1 MTISGISGP
10 GQVHYEG
17 DNSHDSL
24 SPAIWSRVSIP
35 ADPRGGF
42 TFFDNFHSFAGAVST
57 NVGTYNG
64 AAGAYRSY
72 EDTGG
77 SIAQLATNRN
87 GVVRLTTDGTDN
99 DEVWIQPGGATTVLG
114 AVGSSFAN
122 GNTLPL
128 LFETRF
134 KISQITS
141 GNLFLGLSEEG
152 LAAAD
157 TITDAGALASKDFLG
172 FAMLEDAAAT
182 LKFIFRKAG
191 GAAVTVATVK
201 TLVEDTWY
209 KVGFAFDPNG
219 LAANKITIYLDGVD
233 IGTYVTSTQLALATF
248 PLDEELNIL
257 AGVKNSAAAALALD
271 LDWVGF
277 HQDR

>member
-1 MTISGISGP
+1 MTISGITGP

-42 TFFDNFHSFAGAVST
+42 SFFDDFHNFAGAVSA

-64 AAGAYRSY
+64 AAGPYRSY

-87 GVVRLTTDGTDN
+87 GVVRVTTDGTDN

-128 LFETRF
+128 LFEARF

-191 GAAVTVATVK
+191 GAAVTVATVN
-201 TLVEDTWY
+201 TLVADTWY

-219 LAANKITIYLDGVD
+219 LAATKITIYLDGVD